1 MIKRKADRLGEI
13 KSNLRGGVGD
23 LAFSHL
29 FSSEELSG
37 KARMFAEVTL
47 KQGESIGVHEH
58 NEEGE
63 VYIVSKGT
71 ATVTD
76 NGEEYTLLPG
86 DAMWT
91 TGGDTHSIENKE
103 KEPLVIFAII
113 L

>member
-1 MIKRKADRLGEI
+1 MIKRKNDRVNEI

-23 LAFSHL
+23 LSFSYL
-29 FSSEELSG
+29 FSSEELLG

-47 KQGESIGVHEH
+47 KKGESIGVHEH

-63 VYIVSKGT
+63 IYIISKGT

-76 NGEEYTLLPG
+76 NGEEQTLLPG

-91 TGGDTHSIENKE
+91 TGGDAHSIENRGD
-103 KEPLVIFAII
+103 EPLVIFAII